1 MFGRTGHESR
11 EAMMEREEPETEV
24 GKAKG
29 GTGKR
34 TQPEGIVGR
43 MGPLKARHVVYSGT
57 GTRWRSWLRH
67 CAAS

>member
-1 MFGRTGHESR
+1 
-11 EAMMEREEPETEV
+11 MEREEPETEV